1 MISSLSRCRAFV
13 GAALVAIALSA
24 CGPARTLPPED
35 TEPVRIG
42 LIVPLSG
49 ELGADGPSW
58 RDSVRVAVREVNA
71 AGGVLPGRPVELFI
85 ENSESTAE
93 QGVASARRLVD
104 DEGVV
109 AIIGDAAS
117 GSTIAIYEMVTHP
130 AGVILGSGLS
140 TSPILTEINE
150 AHLAAGEPIS
160 FFRTVPPDDGQ
171 YTALAGAMYDR
182 ACRSI
187 SILYADND
195 YGTPFFAGVRFAFE
209 QLGGV
214 VTPRDGVPFT
224 EGLSEYRAQVDTV
237 AAALPDCI
245 ALIAYPQSAGIIVN
259 NWAALAAPPPV
270 RWFGTDGIRQPGF
283 ATEVGNAML
292 IDGFLGTSPLTE
304 PMSPAYNR
312 FRAQYEAAFGSMP
325 VAFTSTLY
333 DATALMLLG
342 IAKAGTDRDPDAIWQ
357 AILELNDPGG
367 TVVQA
372 GELAEGLRLV
382 RAGRPM
388 NYEGA
393 SGPVVILPN
402 GDVEGVFELWRFDA
416 TSATEGTFVT
426 DTILN

>member
-1 MISSLSRCRAFV
+1 MTSSLPRRRSSIGV
-13 GAALVAIALSA
+13 ALVALVLAA
-24 CGPARTLPPED
+24 CAPARTLPEED
-35 TEPVRIG
+35 TAPVRIG

-58 RDSVRVAVREVNA
+58 RDSVRIAVREVNA
-71 AGGVLPGRPVELFI
+71 AGGVLPGRTVELFI
-85 ENSESTAE
+85 ENSESTAA

-104 DEGVV
+104 EEGVV

-117 GSTIAIYEMVTHP
+117 GPTIEIYENVTGP
-130 AGVILGSGLS
+130 AQVILASGLS
-140 TSPILTEINE
+140 TSPDLTAINE
-150 AHLAAGEPIS
+150 TLLDMGEPIT

-171 YTALAGAMYDR
+171 YDALARAMYDR
-182 ACRSI
+182 ACRNI
-187 SILYADND
+187 SIVYANNA
-195 YGTPFFAGVRFAFE
+195 YGTPFYEGVKLRFE
-209 QLGGV
+209 QLGGT
-214 VTPRDGVPFT
+214 VTPTDGVPFD
-224 EGLSEYRAQVDTV
+224 EGLSEYRAQVDIV
-237 AAALPDCI
+237 AAAMPDCI

-259 NWAALAAPPPV
+259 NWASLATPPPV

-283 ATEVGNAML
+283 ATEVGNALL

-312 FRAQYEAAFGSMP
+312 FRANYQAAFGSTP

-333 DATALMLLG
+333 DATALVLLG
-342 IAKAGTDRDPDAIWQ
+342 IAKAGTDEDPAAIWQ
-357 AILELNDPGG
+357 AIQELNDPGG

-393 SGPVVILPN
+393 SGPVVIQPN

-416 TSATEGTFVT
+416 TDATTGTFVT